1 MNTKERN
8 MTFSIL
14 SAMAIVLIIAGHLDF
29 GVFTVGDL
37 FPYYSFH
44 VMIFIFISGYF
55 YKPEDET
62 HILSYVKRKFVRL
75 LIPYFIWNVFYGLLT
90 MMLHQFGF
98 AIGEN
103 ISLYNLFI
111 APFLGGHQFMYN
123 APAWF
128 VPALFLLEVCNIIG
142 RKLLSFLHIR
152 NETVLFIIYLCV
164 GCASVYLAQRGSV
177 YDYYRL
183 PARIMF
189 MAPAFSLGRMYKK
202 SWEAKD
208 TLPSIIYFPI
218 LIVIQLIIINTHA
231 GLGFSAVWVMSFA
244 NSPLTPY
251 LTTFTGIVFFLRLA
265 KVLTS
270 ALKNSRFVNY
280 LGENTYSVMMHHL
293 FCLIGLKAVFALIA
307 FFTPFCQD
315 FDMSA
320 YLSDIYYVYLPNGYT
335 SFMWIYLLI
344 GIFAPL
350 GIHYL
355 VHKLVKLIKASH
367 LGSFMAHR

>member
-111 APFLGGHQFMYN
+111 APF
-123 APAWF
+123 
-128 VPALFLLEVCNIIG
+128 VPI
-142 RKLLSFLHIR
+142 
-152 NETVLFIIYLCV
+152 
-164 GCASVYLAQRGSV
+164 
-177 YDYYRL
+177 
-183 PARIMF
+183 
-189 MAPAFSLGRMYKK
+189 
-202 SWEAKD
+202 
-208 TLPSIIYFPI
+208 
-218 LIVIQLIIINTHA
+218 
-231 GLGFSAVWVMSFA
+231 
-244 NSPLTPY
+244 
-251 LTTFTGIVFFLRLA
+251 
-265 KVLTS
+265 
-270 ALKNSRFVNY
+270 
-280 LGENTYSVMMHHL
+280 
-293 FCLIGLKAVFALIA
+293 
-307 FFTPFCQD
+307 
-315 FDMSA
+315 
-320 YLSDIYYVYLPNGYT
+320 
-335 SFMWIYLLI
+335 
-344 GIFAPL
+344 
-350 GIHYL
+350 
-355 VHKLVKLIKASH
+355 
-367 LGSFMAHR
+367 